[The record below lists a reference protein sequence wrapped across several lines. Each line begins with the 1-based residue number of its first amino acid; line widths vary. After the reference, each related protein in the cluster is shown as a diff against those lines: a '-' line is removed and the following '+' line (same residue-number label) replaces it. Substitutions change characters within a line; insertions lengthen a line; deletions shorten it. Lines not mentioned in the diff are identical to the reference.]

1 MCPLTFATL
10 AIKGR
15 GGQMDQMRG
24 AEGVPQ
30 AMPILAIPVA
40 SAGPATERSLTLRQR
55 RDRRIPDAA
64 GLVTRT
70 AQTDWRHHEPGRH
83 LPAAG

>member
-1 MCPLTFATL
+1 MCPLTFAAL

-15 GGQMDQMRG
+15 GGTDGPDERRG
-24 AEGVPQ
+24 GGPQ
-30 AMPILAIPVA
+30 AMPILSIPVA
-40 SAGPATERSLTLRQR
+40 SAGLATERSLTLRQR
-55 RDRRIPDAA
+55 RDRRITDAA
-64 GLVTRT
+64 GWVTRT